1 MTDTT
6 RHIRRITRA
15 DSLMQQLEAIVES
28 DVMWGLVEQLEAFHH
43 SRGNSGPRRQ
53 YTLMDILVTSVAA
66 QLCGG
71 DRAAVLEV
79 NDPGTW
85 ERLCDATAAAFPND
99 PSRRLS
105 PRAPSRQQ
113 MFRARRNHF
122 SGDALQVLKRG
133 LRAAAVRA
141 AADLGAFDP
150 LAGTGT
156 RPDESQC
163 IVGDMT
169 WIPARVS
176 HGKGPNKRYFS
187 ADELGK
193 GLRQVVGR
201 ELVALSCRGPN
212 GSKFIILDADL
223 VERGMSGTACND
235 ADRAAAMLRRLL
247 EEHSDTLAPGLHGL
261 VYDMAMTSETFDQVL
276 DMGVLPITKV
286 PRSRGGGHRSVNLGT
301 CLFTGADG
309 TQHDHEVVT
318 INGAPAVV
326 LTDSGGDEVTVPLHR
341 NQIRW
346 VNSQSRHVAY
356 GHYAMPDTPPV
367 PTHLRGAST
376 VIRHNSLDNEIASR
390 KRRTRALR
398 AIPEGD
404 ADFDRLYGIREDVE
418 SVFAGLKSGAGR
430 LHGSRDH
437 DFQVVV
443 YRMLSIVRAI
453 AARHTHGSARQARR
467 AA

>member
-6 RHIRRITRA
+6 PHIRLIDPA
-15 DSLMQQLEAIVES
+15 GSLMQQLEVIVES
-28 DVMWGLVEQLEAFHH
+28 DVMWDLVEQLEAFHH
-43 SRGNSGPRRQ
+43 SRGSSGPRRR
-53 YTLMDILVTSVAA
+53 YTLMDILVTSAAA

-71 DRAAVLEV
+71 DREAIRQLGDDKTWRRLRDVAA
-79 NDPGTW
+79 T
-85 ERLCDATAAAFPND
+85 AFPND

-113 MFRARRNHF
+113 MYRARQSCF
-122 SGDALQVLKRG
+122 SGDALEVLKRG

-141 AADLGAFDP
+141 AVELGAFDP

-163 IVGDMT
+163 VVGDAT
-169 WIPARVS
+169 WIPARAS
-176 HGKGPNKRYFS
+176 HGKGPNKWYFIAGES
-187 ADELGK
+187 GK
-193 GLRQVVGR
+193 GPRLAVGR
-201 ELVALSCRGPN
+201 ELVALSCRWSN
-212 GSKFIILDADL
+212 GSESIILDADL
-223 VERGMSGTACND
+223 SEGGMSGTACND

-247 EEHSDTLAPGLHGL
+247 EEHSDTLGPGLHGL

-276 DMGVLPITKV
+276 DMGVLPITRV

-301 CLFTGADG
+301 CPFTGADG

-326 LTDSGGDEVTVPLHR
+326 LTDSGGDEITVPLHR

-346 VNSQSRHVAY
+346 DNSGSRHVAY
-356 GHYAMPDTPPV
+356 GHYAMPNTPPV

-376 VIRHNSLDNEIASR
+376 VIRHNSLDNEVATR

-404 ADFDRLYGIREDVE
+404 ADFDRLYGIREDLE
-418 SVFAGLKSGAGR
+418 SIFAGIKSGAGR

>member
-1 MTDTT
+1 MTNTT
-6 RHIRRITRA
+6 PHIRRIA
-15 DSLMQQLEAIVES
+15 PAGSLMQQLEVIVES
-28 DVMWGLVEQLEAFHH
+28 EVVWGLAEQLEAFHQ
-43 SRGNSGPRRQ
+43 SCGNSYRHQ
-53 YTLMDILVTSVAA
+53 YTLMDILVTSAAA
-66 QLCGG
+66 QLCGS
-71 DRAAVLEV
+71 DRAAIRLVK
-79 NDPGTW
+79 DPSTW
-85 ERLCDATAAAFPND
+85 RRMCDAAAAAFPSD
-99 PSRRLS
+99 LFRRLS
-105 PRAPSRQQ
+105 PRAPSRDQLY
-113 MFRARRNHF
+113 RARQNHF
-122 SGDALQVLKRG
+122 SGDGLDVLKRG
-133 LRAAAVRA
+133 LRAAAVRT

-150 LAGTGT
+150 SAGTRT

-163 IVGDMT
+163 VVGDAT
-169 WIPARVS
+169 WIPVSDS
-176 HGKGPNKRYFS
+176 HGKGPRNRYFS
-187 ADELGK
+187 AGELGK
-193 GLRQVVGR
+193 GPRPLVGR
-201 ELVALSCRGPN
+201 ELVVLSCRGSD
-212 GSKFIILDADL
+212 GSEPIILDADL
-223 VERGMSGTACND
+223 GEGVDHGTGCND

-247 EEHSDTLAPGLHGL
+247 EEHSDTLGPGLRGL

-286 PRSRGGGHRSVNLGT
+286 PRSRGGGHQSVNLGT
-301 CLFTGADG
+301 CPFTGADG

-326 LTDSGGDEVTVPLHR
+326 LTDSGGDVITVPLHC

-346 VNSQSRHVAY
+346 DNSGSRHVAY
-356 GHYAMPDTPPV
+356 GHYAMPNTPPV

-390 KRRTRALR
+390 KRRTGALR

-418 SVFAGLKSGAGR
+418 SIFAGLKSGAGR

-453 AARHTHGSARQARR
+453 AARRTHGSARQARR